1 MKKNIFRYSGKI
13 LLGALIATGCSDY
26 LKEDSGDLLIPK
38 KVEEFSPM
46 LYAEGYPSDFND
58 DVSWF
63 KLMTD
68 DVDGVGV
75 GSAGV
80 IGPMRMDYSK
90 VVSVL
95 DCIGKTIGD
104 LENEEGDSD
113 D

>member
-1 MKKNIFRYSGKI
+1 M
-13 LLGALIATGCSDY
+13 LGALIATGCSDY

-68 DVDGVGV
+68 DVELGRLEIDSLGEAYLDKDGN
-75 GSAGV
+75 AF
-80 IGPMRMDYSK
+80 D
-90 VVSVL
+90 VL
-95 DCIGKTIGD
+95 EGGEGKQAYTWI
-104 LENEEGDSD
+104 
-113 D
+113 